1 MKDLP
6 ALREVLGKQKEG
18 VSINMPSFYNY
29 AVLSS
34 FLGKSDLHFPST
46 SPLEKQKKQQIS
58 YFFSKKFDHNKGINH
73 RKKAFFFA
81 FF

>member
-29 AVLSS
+29 AVL
-34 FLGKSDLHFPST
+34 P
-46 SPLEKQKKQQIS
+46 
-58 YFFSKKFDHNKGINH
+58 FSANMI
-73 RKKAFFFA
+73 
-81 FF
+81 